1 MNRLR
6 LVYGLGNPGPVYE
19 GTRHNLGAQAILFFA
34 KEQGLS
40 WRLDKSFG
48 LWLTEPVS
56 YQDLSG
62 QNWQYILA
70 RSSGF
75 MNLSGQ
81 PLKKF
86 KSYHPFEIE
95 DLLVVHDD
103 ARLFLGQG
111 QWQKAGPLRG
121 QNGLK
126 SIVAS
131 LGCDDF
137 YRLRLGIA
145 SERCHAN
152 LEDYPSK
159 VASHVLGKF
168 DAGEREKIGQFLP
181 FMALSLEGWLK
192 EQKTTNFFLPDEPF
206 VG

>member
-19 GTRHNLGAQAILFFA
+19 GTRHNLGSQAILFFA
-34 KEQGLS
+34 KEHGLS
-40 WRLDKSFG
+40 WRLDKSLG
-48 LWLTEPVS
+48 LWMTDPVD
-56 YQDLSG
+56 YQDASG
-62 QNWQYILA
+62 QKWQWILA
-70 RSSGF
+70 RSQGF

-81 PLKKF
+81 PIKKLLAYRSF
-86 KSYHPFEIE
+86 DLEN
-95 DLLVVHDD
+95 LLVVHDD
-103 ARLFLGQG
+103 ARLFLGDG

-126 SIVAS
+126 SLVAS
-131 LGCDDF
+131 LGSDAF

-145 SERCHAN
+145 NERCHPAMPN
-152 LEDYPSK
+152 YTDR

-168 DAGEREKIGQFLP
+168 EASEREKLASFLP
-181 FMALSLEGWLK
+181 LVALGLRQWLE
-192 EQKTTNFFLPDEPF
+192 EQKTSNFFLPDEPF

>member
-34 KEQGLS
+34 KEHGLS
-40 WRLDKSFG
+40 WRWDKSLG
-48 LWLTEPVS
+48 LWLTEAVS
-56 YQDLSG
+56 YRDAQG
-62 QNWQYILA
+62 QKWDWVLA
-70 RSSGF
+70 RSAGF

-86 KSYHPFEIE
+86 RDGHPFDIE
-95 DLLVVHDD
+95 NLLVVHDD

-111 QWQKAGPLRG
+111 QWQQAGPLRG

-131 LGCDDF
+131 LKEDGFC
-137 YRLRLGIA
+137 RLRLGVA
-145 SERCHAN
+145 NEHCHLG
-152 LEDYPSK
+152 LEDYTEK

-168 DAGEREKIGQFLP
+168 NMAEREK
-181 FMALSLEGWLK
+181 LSKLWPLACLGLQGWLE
-192 EQKTTNFFLPDEPF
+192 EQKMTNFFLPDEPI